1 MSKSFFFFK
10 QVLMSF
16 HFYFDQSYSA
26 HFERKKKANTR
37 PRSVKC

>member
-16 HFYFDQSYSA
+16 DFYFDQSYSA
-26 HFERKKKANTR
+26 HFEKKKQTR
-37 PRSVKC
+37 GHAP